1 MEEISKEELFR
12 QLDEAERILEPYINL
27 KIKQMEQEDG
37 VVARSFARQ
46 RFTSDTWYE
55 YIKNGK
61 RDTGFMFI
69 TVNPESSNTIED
81 LKEAVQDFVNYGDNY
96 IAAVAYS
103 YEVTSND
110 NRCPHVHMLLRT
122 HPQTKKEYF
131 LKYIN
136 NKFKHLVGNVRH
148 IDKKDIIPEDVQ
160 SVYDYLTKTQYTP
173 AKQSILDQFRL
184 EYNLEKVYVKGSLT
198 C

>member
-12 QLDEAERILEPYINL
+12 QLDEAEQILEPYINL
-27 KIKQMEQEDG
+27 KIKQMEQQDG

-46 RFTSDTWYE
+46 RFASDTWYE

-69 TVNPESSNTIED
+69 TVNPESSFTLED
-81 LKEAVQDFVNYGDNY
+81 VKEAVQDFVNYGDNY

-103 YEVTSND
+103 YEITGNKE
-110 NRCPHVHMLLRT
+110 RCPHVHMLVRT

-148 IDKKDIIPEDVQ
+148 IDKKDVIPEDVQ
-160 SVYDYLTKTQYTP
+160 PVYDYITKTMYSPGKEEMLATWRSQN
-173 AKQSILDQFRL
+173 
-184 EYNLEKVYVKGSLT
+184 NLEKVYLKGSLT